1 MNGMVTER
9 ERSKVTFRYDFVE
22 GDLQESCNAWM
33 ETEGGVSVEG
43 GLRLSC
49 VSGRKEEDR
58 ASGC

>member
-33 ETEGGVSVEG
+33 ETEGGVSVETAAQLCFG
-43 GLRLSC
+43 P
-49 VSGRKEEDR
+49 
-58 ASGC
+58 